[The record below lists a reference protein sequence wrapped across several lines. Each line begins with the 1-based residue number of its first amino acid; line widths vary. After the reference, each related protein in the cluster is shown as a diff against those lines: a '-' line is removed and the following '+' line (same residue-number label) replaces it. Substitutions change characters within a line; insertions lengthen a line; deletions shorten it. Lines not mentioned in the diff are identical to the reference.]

1 MKTAGPRASRRNF
14 LRGLGA
20 GVATLPFVRL
30 IENARAAEAGVAPPS
45 RFIGLYHPHGIAAE
59 LYTMRHGDTETRFD
73 LRYPDSPLQPFDDP
87 VTYGRSFKDKIV
99 VIEGVDVLSDTNA
112 HNSAGTILTGSR
124 IVGGDGGLPWNSSL
138 DQFLAV
144 EHRLGDE
151 TLVPSIALA
160 VGSKQLS
167 ARETLSFGTGGV
179 PISKIIDPGVAFDF
193 LFKHAI
199 VGTDPAAQARAA
211 REQRLGQSLIDFARA
226 DVERLRA
233 RVGPFEVQKL
243 DQHLDALRALEKKR
257 QALSLPHGCTLP
269 SRPSAFPYLERH
281 NGGEPYFD
289 AITDLHI
296 DLLALAM
303 SCDITRFGTLVMND
317 LSYAGNPLGLPADN
331 HGAMAHTYS
340 ASALGSSG
348 HPVGAGIPAT
358 WKLLAKF
365 NRYVYGKVARLL
377 QRLDA
382 YGILDSTLVY
392 ASSDMGNPATHST
405 RDVPTVLAGGLDGK
419 IRMGRRIRYRTDC
432 PLGTWCD
439 PKGRD
444 YQTVPNNWLLVSI
457 AQAFG
462 VDLVSYGIQAEAQY
476 SNGTLP
482 GLRHLHRPGGQR
494 GSAQGPVRQR

>member
-1 MKTAGPRASRRNF
+1 MKTIGRRA
-14 LRGLGA
+14 LLAGLGA
-20 GVATLPFVRL
+20 GAAALPFVHLVRRWRR
-30 IENARAAEAGVAPPS
+30 EEAGRPQPL
-45 RFIGLYHPHGIAAE
+45 RFIGVYHPHGIAAE
-59 LYTMRHGDTETRFD
+59 LFARREGETETRFD
-73 LRYPDSPLQPFDDP
+73 LRHPDSPLQPFDDP
-87 VTYGRSFKDKIV
+87 ATYGRSFKDKIV
-99 VIEGVDVLSDTNA
+99 VVEGVDVLSDTNG

-144 EHRLGDE
+144 ERRLGE
-151 TLVPSIALA
+151 ATPVPSVALA

-167 ARETLSFGTGGV
+167 ARETLSFGAGGV
-179 PISKIIDPGVAFDF
+179 PMSKIIDPGVAFDF
-193 LFKHAI
+193 LFKRAI
-199 VGTDPAAQARAA
+199 VGEDPAAQARAA
-211 REQRLGQSLIDFARA
+211 RAQRLGKSLIDFAIG
-226 DVERLRA
+226 DVQRLRA

-243 DQHLDALRALEKKR
+243 DQHLDALRTLEKKR
-257 QALSLPHGCTLP
+257 EATSLPNSCAVPG
-269 SRPSAFPYLERH
+269 RPRAFPHLERR

-303 SCDITRFGTLVMND
+303 GCDITRFGTLVMND
-317 LSYAGNPLGLPADN
+317 LSYAGNPLGLPQDN

-340 ASALGSSG
+340 ASALGNDG
-348 HPVGAGIPAT
+348 HPVGPGVPST
-358 WKLLAKF
+358 WQLLARF
-365 NRYVYGKVARLL
+365 NRYAYSKVARLL
-377 QRLDA
+377 QRLGE

-405 RDVPTVLAGGLDGK
+405 RNVPTVLAGGLNGK
-419 IRMGRRIRYRTDC
+419 IRMGRRIQYRTDC

-439 PKGRD
+439 PKGKD

-462 VDLVSYGIQAEAQY
+462 VELPSYGIQAEAQY

-482 GLRHLHRPGGQR
+482 GL
-494 GSAQGPVRQR
+494 

>member
-1 MKTAGPRASRRNF
+1 MTRLGRRRF

-20 GVATLPFVRL
+20 GAAALPFVRL
-30 IENARAAEAGVAPPS
+30 VAQSRASDAGLPPPL
-45 RFIGLYHPHGIAAE
+45 RFIGVYHPHGVAAE
-59 LYTMRHGDTETRFD
+59 LFAMRAGETETSFD
-73 LRYPDSPLQPFDDP
+73 LTYADSPLQPFDDAA
-87 VTYGRSFKDKIV
+87 TYGRSFKDKII
-99 VIEGVDVLSDTNA
+99 VIEGIDVLSDTNA
-112 HNSAGTILTGSR
+112 HNSAGTLLTGSR

-144 EHRLGDE
+144 ENGLGDA
-151 TLVPSIALA
+151 TLVPSVALA

-167 ARETLSFGTGGV
+167 ARETLSFGQGGV

-193 LFKHAI
+193 LFKREV
-199 VGTDPAAQARAA
+199 VGTDPAAQAAAMRA
-211 REQRLGQSLIDFARA
+211 QRLGQSLIDFARG
-226 DVERLRA
+226 DVQRLRA
-233 RVGPFEVQKL
+233 RVGPFETQKL

-257 QALSLPHGCTLP
+257 QAVSLPAGCAP
-269 SRPSAFPYLERH
+269 PDRPGAFPQLEVH

-331 HGAMAHTYS
+331 HGAMAHTYA
-340 ASALGSSG
+340 ASAIGNSG
-348 HPVGAGIPAT
+348 HPVGAGDPAT
-358 WKLLAKF
+358 WKLLATF
-365 NRYVYGKVARLL
+365 NRYAYGKVARLL
-377 QRLDA
+377 QRLDE
-382 YGILDSTLVY
+382 YGILDSTLVL

-405 RDVPTVLAGGLDGK
+405 RNVPTVLAGGLGGK
-419 IRMGRRIRYRTDC
+419 IRMGRRIQYRTDC

-439 PKGRD
+439 PNGSD

-462 VDLVSYGIQAEAQY
+462 IDIVSYGIQAEAQY
-476 SNGTLP
+476 ANGTLP
-482 GLRHLHRPGGQR
+482 GL
-494 GSAQGPVRQR
+494 

>member
-1 MKTAGPRASRRNF
+1 LKAPGRRTF

-20 GVATLPFVRL
+20 GVAALPFVRL
-30 IENARAAEAGVAPPS
+30 VETSRAAAAGVSPPS
-45 RFIGLYHPHGIAAE
+45 RFIGIYHPHGIAAE
-59 LYTMRHGDTETRFD
+59 LFTMRDGDTETSFD
-73 LRYPDSPLQPFDDP
+73 LGYPDSPLQPFDDP
-87 VTYGRSFKDKIV
+87 ATYGRSFKDKIV

-144 EHRLGDE
+144 EQRLGDA

-199 VGTDPAAQARAA
+199 VGADPAAQARAA
-211 REQRLGQSLIDFARA
+211 RQQRLGQSLIDFARE
-226 DVERLRA
+226 DVTRLRA

-257 QALSLPHGCTLP
+257 QALSLPDGCTLP
-269 SRPSAFPYLERH
+269 DRPSAFPRLERY

-340 ASALGSSG
+340 ASGD
-348 HPVGAGIPAT
+348 PAT
-358 WKLLAKF
+358 WTLLARF

-405 RDVPTVLAGGLDGK
+405 RNVPTVLAGGLDGK

-432 PLGTWCD
+432 PFGTPCD
-439 PKGRD
+439 PNGSD
-444 YQTVPNNWLLVSI
+444 YETMPNNRLLVSI

-476 SNGTLP
+476 SSGTLP
-482 GLRHLHRPGGQR
+482 GL
-494 GSAQGPVRQR
+494 